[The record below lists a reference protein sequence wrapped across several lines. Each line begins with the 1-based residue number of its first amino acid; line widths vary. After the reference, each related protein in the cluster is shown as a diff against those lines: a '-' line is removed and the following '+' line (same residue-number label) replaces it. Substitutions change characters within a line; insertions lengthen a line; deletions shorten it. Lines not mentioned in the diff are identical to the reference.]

1 MCIFGLPKKK
11 NMDLSGVISISGVAG
26 LHKVIAQT
34 KNGVI
39 VESLADKKRFPAYST
54 SRISALEDISIYTT
68 GEDLPLKD
76 VLAKVFAKEKGG
88 PAPDPKTSDAEL
100 LKYFST
106 VLPEY
111 DKERVHTS
119 DVRKLINWYNL
130 LQKTDLLTKEPK
142 ADEAEHTEIPK
153 PGAEADKQKTAQKS
167 KAAAAG
173 SKKMMKTD
181 APKVKIVTAR
191 KSGAA

>member
-1 MCIFGLPKKK
+1 
-11 NMDLSGVISISGVAG
+11 MDLSGVISISGVAG

-39 VESLADKKRFPAYST
+39 VESLADKKRFPAYAS
-54 SRISALEDISIYTT
+54 SKISALEDISIYTK

-76 VLAKVFAKEKGG
+76 ALQKLFDKEKGG
-88 PAPDPKTSDAEL
+88 PAPDPKTTDAEL
-100 LKYFST
+100 LKYFGS

-111 DKERVHTS
+111 DKDRVHTS

-130 LQKTDLLTKEPK
+130 LQKTDLLTKTPSK
-142 ADEAEHTEIPK
+142 AEAEHTDSHKPGTEHEKPK
-153 PGAEADKQKTAQKS
+153 PS
-167 KAAAAG
+167 VKAKPAG
-173 SKKMMKTD
+173 GKKLMKTD
-181 APKVKIVTAR
+181 APKVKVVTAR